1 MKRLITVI
9 VIGLLCLTSN
19 AQTALDFNGNNYV
32 QTQTIPALTDFT
44 IEFDIRYDG
53 PGTGAAYQRILSTFN
68 NGFSIALDGTGPGTV
83 QVYSNDWPAPW
94 TMVGYSLP
102 LGTWV
107 HMAWVKQ
114 GVNLSLYVDGAF
126 VSTTAVGAGGT
137 VSSAWYLSA
146 NQANFTE
153 NANST
158 MDNFRIWDDVRT
170 PAEIAANYNICL
182 TGSEA
187 NLIVLYDMEEGVGTT
202 TNDLA
207 TGDGVQDGTLTG
219 GPIWTGG
226 VACSPPP
233 GAASFDGT
241 DDIISTTTNVGIEDI
256 CDAGFT
262 MEAFVY
268 ANSTAGVRSII
279 RKTGDYNL
287 YLSGGTL
294 IAEVWADGTTNMT
307 TITGPA
313 GFFTGFW
320 THVAFTWDGTNGNF
334 YINGVLTAGVNS
346 GPTTVAGVANFNV
359 GESSTFTGQVWD
371 GDIDEVRLWTCVKS
385 QADIIADRYADHV
398 GNESGLALF
407 YDFSDGTGTTL
418 TDLSVNGNNG
428 TLTNGPIWV
437 PGVDMV
443 DGAPTFTGCAAP
455 VATSNNYWVGGTGNW
470 SDAANH
476 WANASGGVPGSAGVP
491 TFGNNAIFDDNSGL
505 TAVDVVNIDIVAEAD
520 TLTFDAVSNAFVFN
534 NSGNN
539 ITIDYSLIGNISGV
553 TFTGTWGEIIFN
565 ATTAGEIITS
575 GGTTWQQDFRISG
588 SEAMT
593 MTDNLNISTGT
604 MFVDNGGLILSG
616 FDLTCTQF
624 DATVANTRT
633 LDLSGANVN
642 VTGGTWGVDP
652 TTLTLTSAGSTIFL
666 GDNAGNA
673 SFTGGGLAYDT
684 LHSLTA
690 TTLSHFDDN
699 SFKLFAIPASST
711 LEIDNGTVL
720 STDSLIASGNC
731 GAPTII
737 KEAAAGANAS
747 INKTGFPELHLY
759 NVQIDGVNATAPA
772 TYNIYVSQV
781 LAGTG
786 WTPAG
791 VNFYW
796 VGDSGIWHDGNHW
809 AFSSGGPGSG
819 CVPQATDSVFF
830 DLASFSASGQQVIIQ
845 DSTAYC
851 GYMDWTAVAS
861 NQVMQVDT
869 NLNVYG
875 DMILNPGLFVTRT
888 TQSGSINFM
897 DQADLNSNSGLI
909 NCNIFSQMAATDDT
923 LSLSSTLNMT
933 DSVGIIIFN
942 GVFLTQDN
950 DIFSGSLQTIDNTG
964 GADSREIQ
972 FGSSYIY
979 LKQFFYTVGVGGI
992 IGDDFDD
999 TGLTF
1004 DAGTSNL
1011 YIGDTIQTTPVYTS
1025 YFNGL
1030 RSAAG
1035 LQYYDVTLNF
1045 QRATQSQYL
1054 EGSNTMNSLTVV
1066 AGSKIDIVAGS
1077 DQTIVDTLIML
1088 GTCQD
1093 SIWIN
1098 SDGSTINFNVTA
1110 GKDSITCLLV
1120 KDVAPSNSITAYYST
1135 DGGNNGAN
1143 WTFDTSAPAT
1153 ASFTADGPFC
1163 FGDTTLFTNTST
1175 SVTGSM
1181 SYVWNYNDG
1190 SYFNFDA
1197 DSITAH
1203 QTKTINYPQTI
1214 GLSSSYDSLMTSW
1227 TEISDAQSL
1236 FDPVLGEAHI
1246 SNNAEAMRYDFTIGY
1261 DLSLINPSAIDT
1273 AYLVDMDDTILGVSY
1288 HYRPI
1293 IKIFKNG
1300 SPLTSTVSQFS
1311 TYNFYEDSLV
1321 PPSDLSLGT
1330 DTLSFSLYALGLLPT
1345 DMLTIYTGVVVT
1357 STNYGT
1363 APRWKNDALTTATDM
1378 PVTFEMNIDTIHF
1391 KATPVISSFSVD
1403 TLEHQFISA
1412 GAQNVS
1418 LIVMDNVNLCTDTV
1432 SVPFTIHN
1440 PQITLTT
1447 NDINHEICAGDEVTF
1462 EANSSTAGVSFEFFI
1477 NGVSQTASP
1486 SPNDT
1491 LLITTSLVDQ
1501 DTISVISS
1509 IAGCT
1514 SLTEPQ
1520 YIFTVDPLPVYTATD
1535 SDADNIICAGDTV
1548 TFNASSTDVTDSYQY
1563 LLNYTAVTVFEDTA
1577 GYYSTSTLANN
1588 DTVSVI
1594 ALTTNGCRDTTNTI
1608 FTVNP
1613 LPTTSLATSVA
1624 GSIICDGT
1632 PVTFTAS
1639 GAVTYEFFINGVSQG
1654 VPGGATFSIDTL
1666 TSADVV
1672 SVVGYS
1678 ASGCSKLAPE
1688 TYNYSVLPLPI
1699 VTFGSSDADQS
1710 ICSGEAVTFTGG
1722 GGSLYNYLVN
1732 GISATGG
1739 ATPASNY
1746 VTDTLS
1752 NGDVI
1757 ELIVQSS
1764 NGCVDTSNT
1773 LTFTVIA
1780 SPITVLTSTDIN
1792 DTICQGESVTFSGS
1806 GATNYEFFVNGTSQG
1821 ASSPITDFTTTSLTD
1836 GQTISVTGESNG
1848 CYVSDQVVFTVLPN
1862 PSVSLFSD
1870 DIDNTICDGDPITL
1884 TGTNA
1889 VQYELFVNGISQGPA
1904 QASPTFTNPT
1914 LNLGSNSLYVIGT
1927 APNGCT
1933 NQSTAVG
1940 ITVNPIPTVVNTSSD
1955 ADNIICTGESVTF
1968 TGTGSTMYQFLVD
1981 GVAQTVMSATNTY
1994 STANLTDG
2002 AMVTIVGTS
2011 LGCVDT
2017 SNAIITTV
2025 NPTPVVSLTNT
2036 DPNNVWC
2043 ENEVIDFTAT
2053 GATNYEFF
2061 VNGVSQ
2067 GAASPTNTLNSVGF
2081 PLGTSSVQVIGES
2094 TNCTNTAS
2102 NTITINPLPVPT
2114 ITSSD
2119 IDNTIC
2125 AGDNVTYTGAGGS
2138 LYEFFIDGVSQ
2149 GAPSVFNSLSSSS
2162 LANGNVV
2169 SVNVTSSTGCQASD
2183 ALAAITVNPVPSI
2196 TLTSSDVDFQI
2207 CEADNVTFTGN
2218 GGSDYEFF
2226 INGVS
2231 QGPASPTNTFSTSTL
2246 QNTDV
2251 VEVVGTSLGCSN
2263 TSTPI
2268 TFTVFGFPNV
2278 SLINNG
2284 DSQICVGEN
2293 TDLTATGAANY
2304 QFSVNGVPT
2313 GAFSATDTYTGTL
2326 NDGDIVTVA
2335 GETNGCSSTS
2345 ADSFTF
2351 TVYNYPTLTSS
2362 SSDVDNII
2370 CLNDLVTITAS
2381 GAMEYEFLINGT
2393 QIQYGA
2399 LSTFDVSTLQ
2409 DGDVLS
2415 AIGYN
2420 GDCPS
2425 TADTYTFT
2433 VNSMNLDLTASPSSM
2448 ICTGENVT
2456 FTATG
2461 GDEYEF
2467 FLNGVSTGA
2476 MSATNTYSSTT
2487 LNDMD
2492 EVTVTAYSNSTMCTQ
2507 VYSDY
2512 ILMNVIDEPVIT
2524 PQSAIDFCEG
2534 DSVVLVSNM
2543 AYGNQW
2549 YVDGTAISGATDT
2562 AYVAYTTGQYTLEAT
2577 SGGTG
2582 TVWSFGH
2589 NPTGSFG
2596 NGDNLDNPDP
2606 TQATTTQTFDE
2617 LSSGYNFVLG
2627 VNTAGEVYAWGENS
2641 SGQLGQGTYTSSNV
2655 PVIVPTLTGIKTV
2668 STTESSSMAVTS
2680 AGDVY
2685 VWGNNSVG
2693 QLGTG
2698 NTSVINFPFL
2708 NTAIANTDTIAGG
2721 RNHFVILKNDGTVW
2735 TVGNNSY
2742 GQLGQGN
2749 LVSSMSPV
2757 QVTALSNVVAV
2768 GAGEY
2773 HSFAIDNTGDLY
2785 VWGNNGSGQLGL
2797 NDLNNRLSPTVS
2809 PLRNVISAQGGAN
2822 HSAYLTSDKKV
2833 YTSGGNAFGQ
2843 LGTGNLTP
2851 STTATEINI
2860 SGAEMISTG
2869 QYTTLVLRSDRSVFG
2884 FGNNT
2889 EDQLS
2894 SLSGNTVS
2902 TPEHIVD
2909 LDGVGFIE
2917 ASQLSSHVIYNES
2930 HACVSAPVD
2939 VNMITVPLVTISANG
2954 DTLSTVAG
2962 VSYQWYFNGLSIPG
2976 ANSQTYVANES
2987 GDYTVEVGFASG
2999 CSGTS
3004 APYYHSLSG
3013 IEDVVSGEIS
3023 LYPNPAYD
3031 KLNLELFNTG
3041 DATSLVMVDQTGRLV
3056 LEMNNLPDGKHIFN
3070 VSELSD
3076 GVYMIHLKYEDGASS
3091 TLRFVKSTL

>member
-1 MKRLITVI
+1 MKKLLALIG
-9 VIGLLCLTSN
+9 IGLISFVGQ
-19 AQTALDFNGNNYV
+19 AQTAVDFDGSNYI
-32 QTQTIPALTDFT
+32 QTQPIPALTDFT
-44 IEFDIRYDG
+44 VEFDIRYDG
-53 PGTGAAYQRILSTFN
+53 PGTGATYQRILSTFN

-114 GVNLSLYVDGAF
+114 GANLSLYVDGAF

-187 NLIVLYDMEEGVGTT
+187 NLIVLYDMEEGAGTT

-219 GPIWTGG
+219 GPVWTGG
-226 VACSPPP
+226 VACS
-233 GAASFDGT
+233 
-241 DDIISTTTNVGIEDI
+241 
-256 CDAGFT
+256 
-262 MEAFVY
+262 
-268 ANSTAGVRSII
+268 
-279 RKTGDYNL
+279 
-287 YLSGGTL
+287 
-294 IAEVWADGTTNMT
+294 
-307 TITGPA
+307 
-313 GFFTGFW
+313 
-320 THVAFTWDGTNGNF
+320 
-334 YINGVLTAGVNS
+334 
-346 GPTTVAGVANFNV
+346 
-359 GESSTFTGQVWD
+359 
-371 GDIDEVRLWTCVKS
+371 
-385 QADIIADRYADHV
+385 
-398 GNESGLALF
+398 
-407 YDFSDGTGTTL
+407 
-418 TDLSVNGNNG
+418 
-428 TLTNGPIWV
+428 
-437 PGVDMV
+437 
-443 DGAPTFTGCAAP
+443 AP
-455 VATSNNYWVGGTGNW
+455 VATNDHYWVGGTGNW

-476 WANASGGVPGSAGVP
+476 WASTSGGAPGSSTVP
-491 TFGNNAIFDDNSGL
+491 TIGNNAIFDDNSGL
-505 TAVDVVNIDIVAEAD
+505 TAVDVVNVDVIVDVD
-520 TLTFDAVSNAFVFN
+520 TLNFSAVSNSFVFN

-539 ITIDYSLIGNISGV
+539 ITIEYSLVGNTSGV

-565 ATTAGEIITS
+565 AGTPGETITS
-575 GGTTWQQDFRISG
+575 GGTTWMQDFRITG
-588 SEAMT
+588 TEPIT
-593 MTDNLNISTGT
+593 LVDNLNISTGI
-604 MFVDNGGLILSG
+604 MFVDNGGLDLSG
-616 FDLTCTQF
+616 NDLTCAEFQSTT
-624 DATVANTRT
+624 ASAKTINIGGSVVTVTNG
-633 LDLSGANVN
+633 LWDVN
-642 VTGGTWGVDP
+642 GTG
-652 TTLTLTSAGSTIFL
+652 LTLTSASSTIL
-666 GDNAGNA
+666 MGDNAGLA
-673 SFTGGGLAYDT
+673 SFTGGALAYDT
-684 LHSLTA
+684 LRSISA
-690 TTLSHFDDN
+690 IDFSYYDDN
-699 SFKLFAIPASST
+699 TFSLFEVP
-711 LEIDNGTVL
+711 L
-720 STDSLIASGNC
+720 STELSINNGDDLSSDSLIIYGTC
-731 GAPTII
+731 GARLTLNTTGAGQNGTIT
-737 KEAAAGANAS
+737 
-747 INKTGFPELHLY
+747 KTGYPVLNLLA
-759 NVQIDGVNATAPA
+759 VDITKVNAIAPA
-772 TYNIYVSQV
+772 VYNLQISSVTN
-781 LAGTG
+781 ATG
-786 WTPAG
+786 WTLSA
-791 VNFYW
+791 VKFYW
-796 VGDSGIWHDGNHW
+796 IGDAGDWNDGNHW
-809 AFSSGGPGSG
+809 AFSSGGPSTG
-819 CVPQATDSVFF
+819 CIPTASDSVFF
-830 DLASFSASGQQVIIQ
+830 DANSFSLIDQIVLV
-845 DSTAYC
+845 DDTAFFRS
-851 GYMDWTAVAS
+851 MDWTGITGTQTLALDS
-861 NQVMQVDT
+861 SMWS
-869 NLNVYG
+869 YG
-875 DMILNPGLFVTRT
+875 DVILHPNLTLKRNTSV
-888 TQSGSINFM
+888 
-897 DQADLNSNSGLI
+897 SGLQFNEKSDLWPSLASI
-909 NCNIFSQMAATDDT
+909 DCAFNIA
-923 LSLSSTLNMT
+923 LSNAT
-933 DSVGIIIFN
+933 DSVKINGADLIMSDTSAIILFN
-942 GVFLTQDN
+942 GRFITQDF
-950 DIFSGSLQTIDNTG
+950 DIRTGTILSIDDSGSGTD
-964 GADSREIQ
+964 DREINM
-972 FGSSYIY
+972 GSSFIHV
-979 LKQFFYTVGVGGI
+979 LQQFSAVNDPAISLTPGTSHLYVGDTVQTVPTTISYGNNLL
-992 IGDDFDD
+992 
-999 TGLTF
+999 TEGLTF
-1004 DAGTSNL
+1004 
-1011 YIGDTIQTTPVYTS
+1011 
-1025 YFNGL
+1025 
-1030 RSAAG
+1030 
-1035 LQYYDVTLNF
+1035 YDVTLNF
-1045 QRATQSQYL
+1045 QPLNFGGVPLKQTVQGDNTINKFTILPGSHVYFDSTSTQVVSD
-1054 EGSNTMNSLTVV
+1054 SLIWK
-1066 AGSKIDIVAGS
+1066 GNC
-1077 DQTIVDTLIML
+1077 L
-1088 GTCQD
+1088 D
-1093 SIWIN
+1093 SIHVFSN
-1098 SDGSTINFNVTA
+1098 SVSVQS
-1110 GKDSITCLLV
+1110 SITKTTSTDVKAECLV
-1120 KDVAPSNSITAYYST
+1120 IADIDMSDPQTALYST
-1135 DGGNNGAN
+1135 DNGNNNN
-1143 WTFDTSAPAT
+1143 WTFSATSPVT
-1153 ASFTADGPFC
+1153 ALFTIDSLFC
-1163 FGDTTLFTNTST
+1163 FGDTTVITNNST
-1175 SVTGSM
+1175 SASSLMSFSWNYGDQSFDEFTGSAM
-1181 SYVWNYNDG
+1181 EAEQSTT
-1190 SYFNFDA
+1190 
-1197 DSITAH
+1197 IT
-1203 QTKTINYPQTI
+1203 YPQVAGT
-1214 GLSSSYDSLMTSW
+1214 DTSAYSVLLNW
-1227 TEISDAQSL
+1227 NEISDPQSL
-1236 FDPVLGEAHI
+1236 FEPTPGIAKTI
-1246 SNNAEAMRYDFTIGY
+1246 QGAESMKFDFTVGY
-1261 DLSLINPSAIDT
+1261 DLSLVNST
-1273 AYLVDMDDTILGVSY
+1273 GSNAYLVDMDSLPTLVSY
-1288 HYRPI
+1288 NYRPRI
-1293 IKIFKNG
+1293 RIFKNG
-1300 SPLTSTVSQFS
+1300 TPYSSSGNTMQIHK
-1311 TYNFYEDSLV
+1311 YYEDSLV
-1321 PPSDLSLGT
+1321 PGSTSIGT
-1330 DTLSFSLYALGLLPT
+1330 DTLSFSVFVYGVLPT
-1345 DMLTIYTGVVVT
+1345 DSLTVYIGSNVTYTSNT
-1357 STNYGT
+1357 LQ
-1363 APRWKNDALTTATDM
+1363 PRWKDDSLRTATD
-1378 PVTFEMNIDTIHF
+1378 VAIDYKLDIDTIHF
-1391 KATPVISSFSVD
+1391 TATPISSNYTADTAYHQFTTAQDSMFVTLIATDQDNLCSD
-1403 TLEHQFISA
+1403 TLTLP
-1412 GAQNVS
+1412 VS
-1418 LIVMDNVNLCTDTV
+1418 IY
-1432 SVPFTIHN
+1432 N
-1440 PQITLTT
+1440 PQVYMSTNEFDLT
-1447 NDINHEICAGDEVTF
+1447 ICQGDEVTF
-1462 EANSSTAGVSFEFFI
+1462 DASSTDDSTRFQFYV
-1477 NGVSQTASP
+1477 NGVAQNSP
-1486 SPNDT
+1486 PSINDT
-1491 LLITTSLVDQ
+1491 IFTTTSLVDGDTIQ
-1501 DTISVISS
+1501 LAGFEQGCKSTSVPTIYFNVDSLPVFTWTSTDADTSICALDVVSFDAITSDTTNTFQYLINYSSVSGYTQDGLYSTSAFTDNDTISLVGLNTE
-1509 IAGCT
+1509 GCRDT
-1514 SLTEPQ
+1514 LNM
-1520 YIFTVDPLPVYTATD
+1520 IFNVDPLPATTLND
-1535 SDADNIICAGDTV
+1535 SLYGSTVIC
-1548 TFNASSTDVTDSYQY
+1548 S
-1563 LLNYTAVTVFEDTA
+1563 
-1577 GYYSTSTLANN
+1577 
-1588 DTVSVI
+1588 
-1594 ALTTNGCRDTTNTI
+1594 
-1608 FTVNP
+1608 
-1613 LPTTSLATSVA
+1613 
-1624 GSIICDGT
+1624 GT
-1632 PVTFTAS
+1632 QVLFTA
-1639 GAVTYEFFINGVSQG
+1639 
-1654 VPGGATFSIDTL
+1654 GGATT
-1666 TSADVV
+1666 
-1672 SVVGYS
+1672 
-1678 ASGCSKLAPE
+1678 
-1688 TYNYSVLPLPI
+1688 
-1699 VTFGSSDADQS
+1699 
-1710 ICSGEAVTFTGG
+1710 
-1722 GGSLYNYLVN
+1722 
-1732 GISATGG
+1732 
-1739 ATPASNY
+1739 
-1746 VTDTLS
+1746 
-1752 NGDVI
+1752 
-1757 ELIVQSS
+1757 
-1764 NGCVDTSNT
+1764 
-1773 LTFTVIA
+1773 
-1780 SPITVLTSTDIN
+1780 
-1792 DTICQGESVTFSGS
+1792 
-1806 GATNYEFFVNGTSQG
+1806 
-1821 ASSPITDFTTTSLTD
+1821 
-1836 GQTISVTGESNG
+1836 
-1848 CYVSDQVVFTVLPN
+1848 
-1862 PSVSLFSD
+1862 
-1870 DIDNTICDGDPITL
+1870 
-1884 TGTNA
+1884 
-1889 VQYELFVNGISQGPA
+1889 
-1904 QASPTFTNPT
+1904 
-1914 LNLGSNSLYVIGT
+1914 
-1927 APNGCT
+1927 
-1933 NQSTAVG
+1933 
-1940 ITVNPIPTVVNTSSD
+1940 
-1955 ADNIICTGESVTF
+1955 
-1968 TGTGSTMYQFLVD
+1968 
-1981 GVAQTVMSATNTY
+1981 
-1994 STANLTDG
+1994 
-2002 AMVTIVGTS
+2002 
-2011 LGCVDT
+2011 
-2017 SNAIITTV
+2017 
-2025 NPTPVVSLTNT
+2025 
-2036 DPNNVWC
+2036 
-2043 ENEVIDFTAT
+2043 
-2053 GATNYEFF
+2053 YEFF

-2067 GAASPTNTLNSVGF
+2067 GAPSATTTWSTTTLTGNDTVTVVGYFATGCSKEAAQFYRYNVLPSPTVNLLSSDTDFNVCSGENVTFTGTGASQYDFIINGTSVTGGFLPSSTYSTTSLLDGDVVELIGLSSSGCTDTTSTITFTVVASPTTALASSDVDQIICSGDTVTFTGSGATNYEFFVDGVSQGASSATTTFVTSTLTDNQIVTVNGESNGCIVTDNLTFDVLPIPNVNLFSSDPDDIICDGDAISLTGTNANQYELFINDVSQGLPQASATFVNPSLGLGSNTVYLIGTAPNGCTNSSDSIDIQVNAIPTVTNTSSDIDNIICAGEAVTFTGAGSDLYQFYVDGTPQGSYSATNTFTSTTLANGQTVSILGSTLGCVDTSNLIVTTVNAVPVVTLTNTDPNNSWCVDQTVSFTANGASNYEFFVDGVSQGASSPTNTLSSTGFVVG
-2081 PLGTSSVQVIGES
+2081 TYNVQVVGES
-2094 TNCTNTAS
+2094 ANCTNSTN
-2102 NTITINPLPVPT
+2102 NTITVNPLPTPT

-2119 IDNTIC
+2119 VDNTIC
-2125 AGDNVTYTGAGGS
+2125 AGETVTYTGTGGS
-2138 LYEFFIDGVSQ
+2138 LYEFFINGTSQGAATSLAQFSSSTLADGDVVSIVATSSAGCVAPASATAITVNPNPTVVLTSSDIDQQICSGDNVDFTGSGATDYEFFVNGISQ
-2149 GAPSVFNSLSSSS
+2149 GAPS
-2162 LANGNVV
+2162 A
-2169 SVNVTSSTGCQASD
+2169 TT
-2183 ALAAITVNPVPSI
+2183 
-2196 TLTSSDVDFQI
+2196 
-2207 CEADNVTFTGN
+2207 
-2218 GGSDYEFF
+2218 
-2226 INGVS
+2226 
-2231 QGPASPTNTFSTSTL
+2231 TFSTTSL
-2246 QNTDV
+2246 SQGDV
-2251 VEVVGTSLGCSN
+2251 IEVIGSSLGCESSSN
-2263 TSTPI
+2263 SM
-2268 TFTVFGFPNV
+2268 TFTVFGAPIV
-2278 SLINNG
+2278 SLLNNG

-2562 AYVAYTTGQYTLEAT
+2562 AYVAYTSGQYTLEAT

-2833 YTSGGNAFGQ
+2833 FTSGGNAFGQ